1 MKRSVLIVLSLLA
14 STPVWAQQANVTQEQ
29 ANNPAFL
36 QRVIGSMQGQRNVS
50 NDAVAVLE
58 AKVAGLTDD
67 LNKANAKIK
76 ELEDKSKSEPDK
88 KP

>member
-29 ANNPAFL
+29 ANSPAFL

-58 AKVAGLTDD
+58 AKVVGLTDD